1 MSEFTAVAERESI
14 VAKWVAGS
22 PESQEVML
30 LADDGEGTYL
40 SGNVRYDESQ
50 QEYPWQVSFFSEEEG
65 MTFDEQSFKS
75 REEAMLATEEYFNLA
90 GYNPDRLSRADALIG
105 LDEKLTGGKIDR
117 SDAFALARVALRSA
131 QGLYNV
137 RTGTVLMPSVDLE
150 RGRVMGIYRTEVKLS
165 DIIDPKTA
173 EVTRNAWKHASFY
186 DSDRWHDGE
195 IGFCPVSGEREAAN
209 YILRAMENN
218 GSGWCFADEL
228 SIEAKV
234 GLVPDKYVTVQYRP
248 DNLESD
254 EEPLGWADFLEAA
267 EGNASYAMSL
277 VNQCDWQFP
286 STLADEDERTGE
298 VARIGGKLFVT
309 YGHDLED
316 FGKQHEG
323 IDSLDDKRNDAQ
335 DIAEALA
342 SVHHVPHLSMREGDA
357 I

>member
-1 MSEFTAVAERESI
+1 MSEFAAVAEGKNI
-14 VAKWVAGS
+14 VAKWAAGS
-22 PESQEVML
+22 PESREVVL
-30 LADDGEGTYL
+30 LADEGKGTYL
-40 SGNVRYDESQ
+40 SGNVRYDGSQ
-50 QEYPWQVSFFSEEEG
+50 QEYPWQVSFFYEEEG

-75 REEAMLATEEYFNLA
+75 REEAMLATEEYFELA
-90 GYNPDRLSRADALIG
+90 GYNPNRLSRTDALIG
-105 LDEKLTGGKIDR
+105 LDENLTDGKIDR

-137 RTGTVLMPSVDLE
+137 RTGSVLMPSVDLD
-150 RGRVMGIYRTEVKLS
+150 RGRVMGIYRAEVNLS
-165 DIIDPKTA
+165 DLVDPKTA

-186 DSDRWHDGE
+186 DSDRWHNGE
-195 IGFCPVSGEREAAN
+195 IGFCPAGSEREAIN
-209 YILRAMENN
+209 YLLGAMEKN

-248 DNLESD
+248 DNLEPD
-254 EEPLGWADFLEAA
+254 EALLGWADFLEAA

-277 VNQCDWQFP
+277 VDQCDWQFP
-286 STLADEDERTGE
+286 STLADEDERNGE
-298 VARIGGKLFVT
+298 VAKIDGKLFVT
-309 YGHDLED
+309 YGHDIED

-323 IDSLDDKRNDAQ
+323 IDSLDDKRVDAQ

-342 SVHHVPHLSMREGDA
+342 SVHHVPHLSVRGGDA